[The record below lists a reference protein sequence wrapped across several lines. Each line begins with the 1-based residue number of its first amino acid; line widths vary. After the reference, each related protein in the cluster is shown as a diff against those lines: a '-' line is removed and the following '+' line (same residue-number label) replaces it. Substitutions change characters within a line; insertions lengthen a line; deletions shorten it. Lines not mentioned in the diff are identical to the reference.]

1 MIELISLILGVLA
14 IVLTIVMG
22 FVQPDSLIAKLCMK
36 WKAPKWLREHL
47 RYKDC
52 TLMDLACQCVPQ
64 IRPLRIYRWARGAD
78 CLSFAEKEAL
88 CRVLDM
94 DFMTLEFNRSW
105 DMDEKKV
112 QKIMRDIEK
121 NGKEFYKRHRMI
133 YHRADLD
140 SYVAK
145 LAEKFLGESKSL
157 DEVCKLDDLCDG
169 IWNLD
174 GYVKIIKFLK
184 EEEVALAIQ
193 RCNEKGVLC
202 RRVNIVNEH
211 IRSAVVARMKE
222 FPTLLSPSRKG

>member
-1 MIELISLILGVLA
+1 MVELISLIGS
-14 IVLTIVMG
+14 VLTIVMM
-22 FVQPDSLIAKLCMK
+22 FVQRDSLITKLCMK
-36 WKAPKWLREHL
+36 WKAPEWLREHL
-47 RYKDC
+47 RYKNC
-52 TLMDLACQCVPQ
+52 TLTDLAYQCDPQ
-64 IRPLRIYRWARGAD
+64 IQPLRIYRWARGAD
-78 CLSFAEKEAL
+78 CLSSAEKEAL

-94 DFMTLEFNRSW
+94 DFMTLELNRSW

-121 NGKEFYKRHRMI
+121 NGEEFYKRHRMI

-145 LAEKFLGESKSL
+145 LAEKFLEESKSL

-169 IWNLD
+169 IWKLD
-174 GYVKIIKFLK
+174 DYVKIIEFLT
-184 EEEVALAIQ
+184 EEEVALARQ
-193 RCNEKGVLC
+193 RCNEKRVLC